1 MEEKERYRWLSPFD
15 DKVLDDK
22 TNNIIN
28 AIETLNQQ
36 DKKVKKLEQ
45 ENQQLKQQLVEKEEQ
60 LKEELIEKKSL
71 ERALSACNRQ
81 NDEFADMIKKLVN
94 EKEELE
100 QQLHDLP
107 KNIVGEIRD
116 VVAGGSV
123 NCDNVGGN
131 VTAKG
136 SISMG

>member
-1 MEEKERYRWLSPFD
+1 MEQERYRWLSPFD

-45 ENQQLKQQLVEKEEQ
+45 ENQQLKQQL
-60 LKEELIEKKSL
+60 
-71 ERALSACNRQ
+71 
-81 NDEFADMIKKLVN
+81 
-94 EKEELE
+94 
-100 QQLHDLP
+100 HDLP

-116 VVAGGSV
+116 VAGDYWDF
-123 NCDNVGGN
+123 NMCEECGN
-131 VTAKG
+131 VPDLNTLTTKDFDEILDTILEKYG
-136 SISMG
+136 GVEK